1 MPNYWTH
8 CYDSLRT
15 GWNPQETILTPDAI
29 REGGGGPTQLGK
41 LFAYPVQGQVY
52 AQPLYKQNV

>member
-1 MPNYWTH
+1 
-8 CYDSLRT
+8 LRT